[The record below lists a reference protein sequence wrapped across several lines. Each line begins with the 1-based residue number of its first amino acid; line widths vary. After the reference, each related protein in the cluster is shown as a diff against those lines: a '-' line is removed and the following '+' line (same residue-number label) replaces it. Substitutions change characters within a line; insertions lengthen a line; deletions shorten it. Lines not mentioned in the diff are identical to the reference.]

1 MAEPQRR
8 VASQAID
15 LHGGSAQQSAVPAIT
30 NVLLLTS
37 DDDLWIHLKDLAGA
51 SYNVQQADSIEQTIE
66 SWPAGQSGVFV
77 WDIRSESQVNRG
89 LVKLQ
94 HHSASLVPMVIDKDP
109 VSDVVAALVRQRAIV
124 GRLSLPLTDAH
135 VSAALEATRDEANT
149 RATLFGAQPSG
160 SSSGSSGKT
169 TSKLVGLA
177 IAALVLIVS
186 GAFWWLSRPAQTITA
201 TPAAGASTPAAP
213 AAATPAATAAGH
225 DAQAGQV
232 EPFLAKARAAMRAKR
247 YDEPDNDCAL
257 SYYKN
262 VLVFDSTNG
271 EARQGLDRIAEVLL
285 MRAETAFEQRNYD
298 NALRSIETARSIRPG
313 HPRLVALDVQVSQR
327 RGELALAQIQA
338 AMLAQS
344 FDRAQQLIR
353 DAQQTQSVPADALA
367 RLRAELARRQAD
379 TEMTDTLKLL
389 QARMQQARLIDPES
403 DSAKFYL
410 AAARKQPNAANNS
423 QLQSLAQD
431 YTRALL
437 QEARNAAG
445 KQQSADVDKWLRE
458 ARDAGVPARDLQT
471 LQRELSQQVQKSRV
485 DVPRTTQLIA
495 ERMGQGRLADPA
507 NDSALFYLNS
517 LKAADPKNA
526 ALADLTRRLAAEFV
540 AVARTAL
547 DDKRVADADSALQS
561 ARVLGAVATDVAAL
575 DQRLAHSKAIAEQG
589 NTVVSAGAL
598 KLTRPISPVYPDDA
612 LRAGTEGWVELL
624 FTVGTDGKV
633 TDVEVTNSQPKNAF
647 DRAAINALKRA
658 RYEPILV
665 DGQAVPQRARFR
677 ISFRLDDRK

>member
-1 MAEPQRR
+1 M
-8 VASQAID
+8 
-15 LHGGSAQQSAVPAIT
+15 
-30 NVLLLTS
+30 
-37 DDDLWIHLKDLAGA
+37 
-51 SYNVQQADSIEQTIE
+51 
-66 SWPAGQSGVFV
+66 
-77 WDIRSESQVNRG
+77 
-89 LVKLQ
+89 
-94 HHSASLVPMVIDKDP
+94 
-109 VSDVVAALVRQRAIV
+109 
-124 GRLSLPLTDAH
+124 
-135 VSAALEATRDEANT
+135 
-149 RATLFGAQPSG
+149 
-160 SSSGSSGKT
+160 
-169 TSKLVGLA
+169 
-177 IAALVLIVS
+177 
-186 GAFWWLSRPAQTITA
+186 PAQITA
-201 TPAAGASTPAAP
+201 T
-213 AAATPAATAAGH
+213 
-225 DAQAGQV
+225 
-232 EPFLAKARAAMRAKR
+232 EPG
-247 YDEPDNDCAL
+247 DEPDNDCAL

-458 ARDAGVPARDLQT
+458 AREAGVPARDLQT

-598 KLTRPISPVYPDDA
+598 KLTRPISPVYPDNA

-677 ISFRLDDRK
+677 ITFRLDDRK